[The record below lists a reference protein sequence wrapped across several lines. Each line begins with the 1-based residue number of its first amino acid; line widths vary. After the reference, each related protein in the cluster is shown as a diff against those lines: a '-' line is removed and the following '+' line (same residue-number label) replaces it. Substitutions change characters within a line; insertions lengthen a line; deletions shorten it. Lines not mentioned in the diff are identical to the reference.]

1 MKIFYITFFVV
12 LLDQIT
18 KLIVK
23 GINIPSLGIKISG
36 MRLYDSFNVIGDFF
50 RITYIENPGMA
61 FGIDFGESA
70 KIYLTLFSLFASI
83 AITIYLIKYKN
94 APLSLRLP
102 LALILGG
109 AVGNLIDRMF
119 YGVIF
124 NEAPLFYGKV
134 VDFLD
139 FDFFNISLFG
149 YTYDRWPIFNIA
161 DMSVTIGVI
170 LMLILHRD
178 DNKYENNI
186 SSSSENVNSN
196 ELADDQIQSAKNEN
210 SIVENKID
218 VNSDVTAN
226 MKNGN
231 INREEV

>member
-1 MKIFYITFFVV
+1 MKIFYITFFIV

-18 KLIVK
+18 KLLVK
-23 GINIPSLGIKISG
+23 GINIPFLGINISG

-83 AITIYLIKYKN
+83 AITFYLIKHKN

-161 DMSVTIGVI
+161 DMSVSIGVI
-170 LMLILHRD
+170 LMLILNRE
-178 DNKYENNI
+178 KKE
-186 SSSSENVNSN
+186 SETLSVNSEKVESG
-196 ELADDQIQSAKNEN
+196 ELDINKTDENEN
-210 SIVENKID
+210 ALTVN
-218 VNSDVTAN
+218 NSDEITDVSPVTN
-226 MKNGN
+226 DGN
-231 INREEV
+231 HKREEV